1 MTHGDD
7 IDALYRRYAP
17 TAYRRACH
25 LLGNDADAAEVVH
38 DVFTSLIERPEQF
51 AGKSALT
58 TFMYSAVTHACLNHL
73 RNRRTRMRLLQ
84 QNAPASEPA
93 AGTSP
98 EIDASLR
105 ALLAAMPEELATVTV
120 YHHGE
125 GLTHEDI
132 SRILGCS
139 PRHVGNLIE
148 RAREF
153 IRTQEKAG

>member
-1 MTHGDD
+1 MTQGHD

-17 TAYRRACH
+17 TAYRRARRM
-25 LLGNDADAAEVVH
+25 LGNDADAAEVVH

-51 AGKSALT
+51 AGRSALT

-73 RNRRTRMRLLQ
+73 RNRRTRARLLQ
-84 QNAPASEPA
+84 QHGAA
-93 AGTSP
+93 AGGGPQASP

-105 ALLAAMPEELATVTV
+105 ALLGAMPEELATVAV
-120 YHHGE
+120 YYHGE
-125 GLTHEDI
+125 GLTQHDI

-148 RAREF
+148 RARDF
-153 IRTQEKAG
+153 MRAQERAR